1 MAMEFGKLNFA
12 VGFNRTS
19 AFVLDANSYFED
31 LASAEAAA
39 ATACEVGSADSAYY
53 FGQLIIVK
61 TASTVGL
68 YQITNDKKLKEFG
81 AATSAEDLL
90 KRVEA
95 LESKAGLA
103 FTNDGKMI
111 LASET
116 VDGFM
121 SHEDKAK
128 LNKIPETAEAN
139 KIDTVKVNGVEI
151 SPDATKAVDLTL
163 KAKGQTADV
172 TGMTAT
178 IKAVQKLTGDLAHE
192 ADTVTSTGTFTPE
205 GTVEGTST
213 AAGDVGVTLTNN
225 IISSLK
231 TEGTLPSFT
240 EGKFTPASLVYATS
254 EEFCKSGMKAR
265 LGDKSVDPKE
275 EECLVFEDVTDK
287 GTASV
292 ITSFNGGSKA
302 ADTFGKGT
310 LPVFEEKTVGA
321 TATFTGKASAITA
334 TFAGTAGDISV
345 SGQYQK
351 ANKGTLAATPEDTA
365 VTITGG
371 SVTIADAVVEQTNK
385 A

>member
-1 MAMEFGKLNFA
+1 MAMNFGKLNFA

-31 LASAEAAA
+31 LNSAEAAA

-81 AATSAEDLL
+81 AATSAQELL

-95 LESKAGLA
+95 LESKAKLA
-103 FTNDGKMI
+103 FTDDGRMI
-111 LASET
+111 LASAT

-121 SHEDKAK
+121 SHLDKAK
-128 LNKIPETAEAN
+128 LDAIPDDAAAN
-139 KIDTVKVNGVEI
+139 KIEAIKVNGVEV
-151 SPDATKAVDLTL
+151 SPVAKEVDLTL
-163 KAKGQTADV
+163 KAKGQTVDV
-172 TGMTAT
+172 TGLTGTVM
-178 IKAVQKLTGDLAHE
+178 AVQKLTGDLAHQD
-192 ADTVTSTGTFTPE
+192 DTVTSTGTFTPS
-205 GTVEGTST
+205 GTVEGST
-213 AAGDVGVTLTNN
+213 TAVGDVSVTLTNN
-225 IISSLK
+225 TISSLK
-231 TEGTLPSFT
+231 TAGTLPSFT
-240 EGKFTPASLVYATS
+240 EGEFTPASLEYIS
-254 EEFCKSGMKAR
+254 KEFCTDAMKAR
-265 LGDKSVDPKE
+265 IGNSDDE
-275 EECLVFEDVTDK
+275 IECLVFEPSSKD
-287 GTASV
+287 TASA
-292 ITSFNGGSKA
+292 ITSFSGGSKV

-310 LPVFEEKTVGA
+310 LPVFEEKTIGA
-321 TATFTGKASAITA
+321 TATFTGRESEIAA

-345 SGQYQK
+345 SGTYQK
-351 ANKGTLAATPEDTA
+351 ANKGTLAATPEETA

>member
-1 MAMEFGKLNFA
+1 MAMNFGKLNFA

-31 LASAEAAA
+31 LNSAEAAA

-81 AATSAEDLL
+81 SASSAQDLL

-95 LESKAGLA
+95 LEAKAKLA
-103 FTNDGKMI
+103 FTDDGRMI
-111 LASET
+111 LASAT

-121 SHEDKAK
+121 SHLDKAK
-128 LNKIPETAEAN
+128 LDAIPDDAAAN
-139 KIDTVKVNGVEI
+139 KIEAIKVNGVEV
-151 SPDATKAVDLTL
+151 SPVAKEVDLTL
-163 KAKGQTADV
+163 KAKGQTVDV
-172 TGMTAT
+172 TGLTGTVM
-178 IKAVQKLTGDLAHE
+178 AVQKLTGDLAHQD
-192 ADTVTSTGTFTPE
+192 DTVTSTGTFTPS
-205 GTVEGTST
+205 GTVEGST
-213 AAGDVGVTLTNN
+213 TAVGDVSVTLTNN
-225 IISSLK
+225 TISSLK
-231 TEGTLPSFT
+231 TSGTLPSFT
-240 EGKFTPASLVYATS
+240 EGEFTPASLEYIS
-254 EEFCKSGMKAR
+254 KEFCTDAMKAR
-265 LGDKSVDPKE
+265 IGNSGDE
-275 EECLVFEDVTDK
+275 IECLVFEPSSKD
-287 GTASV
+287 TASA
-292 ITSFNGGSKA
+292 ITSFSGGSKA

-310 LPVFEEKTVGA
+310 LPVFEEKTIGA
-321 TATFTGKASAITA
+321 TATFTGRESEIAA

-345 SGQYQK
+345 SGTYQK
-351 ANKGTLAATPEDTA
+351 ANKGTLAATPEETA

>member
-1 MAMEFGKLNFA
+1 MSMEFGKLNFA

-68 YQITNDKKLKEFG
+68 YQITNNKDLKEFG
-81 AATSAEDLL
+81 TATSADKLQARVETLESHDLL
-90 KRVEA
+90 
-95 LESKAGLA
+95 A
-103 FTNDGKMI
+103 FKDGKMI
-111 LASET
+111 LASAT

-121 SHEDKAK
+121 SHLDKAK
-128 LNKIPETAEAN
+128 LDKIPDDAAAN
-139 KIDTVKVNGVEI
+139 KIDTIKVNGAEV
-151 SPDATKAVDLTL
+151 SPDAEKAVDLTL
-163 KAKGQTADV
+163 KAKGQTVDV
-172 TGMTAT
+172 TGITGTVM
-178 IKAVQKLTGDLAHE
+178 AVKKLTGDLGHAD
-192 ADTVTSTGTFTPE
+192 DTVTSTGTFTPA
-205 GTVEGTST
+205 GTVTGTTT

-225 IISSLK
+225 TVSSLK
-231 TEGTLPSFT
+231 TAGTLPSFT
-240 EGKFTPASLVYATS
+240 EGEFTPASLEYTS
-254 EEFCKSGMKAR
+254 KDFCTDAMKAR
-265 LGDKSVDPKE
+265 IGDPTVPGQEGE
-275 EECLVFEDVTDK
+275 EECLVFEPASKTS
-287 GTASV
+287 ASV
-292 ITSFNGGSKA
+292 ITSFSGGSKA

-310 LPVFEEKTVGA
+310 LPVFEEKTIGA
-321 TATFTGKASAITA
+321 TATFTGRESSIAA

-345 SGQYQK
+345 SGTYQK
-351 ANKGTLAATPEDTA
+351 ANKGTLAATPEETA

>member
-1 MAMEFGKLNFA
+1 MAMNFGKLNFA

-31 LASAEAAA
+31 LKSAEAAA

-81 AATSAEDLL
+81 SATSAQELL

-95 LESKAGLA
+95 LEAKAKLA
-103 FTNDGKMI
+103 FTDDGRMI
-111 LASET
+111 LASAT

-121 SHEDKAK
+121 SHLDKAK
-128 LNKIPETAEAN
+128 LDAIPDDAAAN
-139 KIDTVKVNGVEI
+139 KIEAIKVNGVEV
-151 SPDATKAVDLTL
+151 SPVAKEVDLTL
-163 KAKGQTADV
+163 KAKGQTVDV
-172 TGMTAT
+172 TGLTGTVM
-178 IKAVQKLTGDLAHE
+178 AVQKLTGDLAHQD
-192 ADTVTSTGTFTPE
+192 DTVTSTGTFTPSGTIE
-205 GTVEGTST
+205 GNTT
-213 AAGDVGVTLTNN
+213 AAGDVSVTLTNN
-225 IISSLK
+225 TISSLK
-231 TEGTLPSFT
+231 TAGTLPSFT
-240 EGKFTPASLVYATS
+240 EGEFTPASLEYIS
-254 EEFCKSGMKAR
+254 KEFCTDAMKAR
-265 LGDKSVDPKE
+265 IGNSGE
-275 EECLVFEDVTDK
+275 EAECLVFEPSSKD
-287 GTASV
+287 TASA
-292 ITSFNGGSKA
+292 ITSFSGGSKA

-310 LPVFEEKTVGA
+310 LPVFEEKTIGA
-321 TATFTGKASAITA
+321 TATFTGRESAISA

-345 SGQYQK
+345 SGTYQK
-351 ANKGTLAATPEDTA
+351 ANKGTLAATPEETA

>member
-1 MAMEFGKLNFA
+1 MAMNFGKLNFA

-31 LASAEAAA
+31 LKSAEAAA

-81 AATSAEDLL
+81 AATSAQELL

-95 LESKAGLA
+95 LESKAKLA
-103 FTNDGKMI
+103 FTDDGRMI
-111 LASET
+111 LASAT

-121 SHEDKAK
+121 SHLDKAK
-128 LNKIPETAEAN
+128 LDAIPDDAAAN
-139 KIDTVKVNGVEI
+139 KIEAIKVNGVEV
-151 SPDATKAVDLTL
+151 SPVAKEVDLTL
-163 KAKGQTADV
+163 KAKGQTVDV
-172 TGMTAT
+172 TGLTGTVM
-178 IKAVQKLTGDLAHE
+178 AVQKLTGDL
-192 ADTVTSTGTFTPE
+192 DYDSDLITSTGTFTPVGTIE
-205 GTVEGTST
+205 GNTT
-213 AAGDVGVTLTNN
+213 AAGDVSVTLTNN
-225 IISSLK
+225 TISSLK
-231 TEGTLPSFT
+231 TAGTLPSFT
-240 EGKFTPASLVYATS
+240 EGEFTPASLEYIS
-254 EEFCKSGMKAR
+254 KEFCTDAMKAR
-265 LGDKSVDPKE
+265 IGNSGDEV
-275 EECLVFEDVTDK
+275 ECLVFEPSSKD
-287 GTASV
+287 TASA
-292 ITSFNGGSKA
+292 ITSFSGGSKA

-310 LPVFEEKTVGA
+310 LPVFEEKTIGA
-321 TATFTGKASAITA
+321 TATFTGRESAIAA

-345 SGQYQK
+345 SGTYQK
-351 ANKGTLAATPEDTA
+351 ASKGTLAATPEETA

>member
-1 MAMEFGKLNFA
+1 MAMNFGKLNFA

-31 LASAEAAA
+31 LKSAEAAA

-81 AATSAEDLL
+81 SASSAQDLL

-95 LESKAGLA
+95 LEAKAKLA
-103 FTNDGKMI
+103 FTDDGRMI
-111 LASET
+111 LASAT

-121 SHEDKAK
+121 SHLDKAK
-128 LNKIPETAEAN
+128 LDAIPDDAAAN
-139 KIDTVKVNGVEI
+139 KIEAIKVNGVEV
-151 SPDATKAVDLTL
+151 SPVAKEVDLTL
-163 KAKGQTADV
+163 KAKGQTVDV
-172 TGMTAT
+172 TGLTGT
-178 IKAVQKLTGDLAHE
+178 VRAVQKLTGDLAHQE
-192 ADTVTSTGTFTPE
+192 DTVTSTGTFTPS
-205 GTVEGTST
+205 GTVEGSTT
-213 AAGDVGVTLTNN
+213 AAGDVSVTLTNN
-225 IISSLK
+225 TISSLK
-231 TEGTLPSFT
+231 TAGTLPSFT
-240 EGKFTPASLVYATS
+240 EGEFTPASLEYIS
-254 EEFCKSGMKAR
+254 KEFCTDAMKAR
-265 LGDKSVDPKE
+265 IGNSGDE
-275 EECLVFEDVTDK
+275 IECLVFEPSSKD
-287 GTASV
+287 TASA
-292 ITSFNGGSKA
+292 ITSFSGGSKE

-310 LPVFEEKTVGA
+310 LPVFEEKTIGA
-321 TATFTGKASAITA
+321 TATFTGRESAIAA

-345 SGQYQK
+345 SGTYQK
-351 ANKGTLAATPEDTA
+351 ANKGTLAATPEETA

>member
-1 MAMEFGKLNFA
+1 MSMEFGKLNFA

-103 FTNDGKMI
+103 FTADGKMI
-111 LASET
+111 LASAT

-121 SHEDKAK
+121 SHLDKAK
-128 LNKIPETAEAN
+128 LDAIPDDAAAN
-139 KIDTVKVNGVEI
+139 KIDTIKVNGVEV
-151 SPDATKAVDLTL
+151 SPDAEKAVDLTL
-163 KAKGQTADV
+163 KAKGQTVDV
-172 TGMTAT
+172 TGITGTVM
-178 IKAVQKLTGDLAHE
+178 AVQKLTGDLAHE
-192 ADTVTSTGTFTPE
+192 DDTVTSTGTFTPA
-205 GTVEGTST
+205 GTVTGTT
-213 AAGDVGVTLTNN
+213 IAAGDVGVTLTNN
-225 IISSLK
+225 IVSSLK
-231 TEGTLPSFT
+231 TAGTLPSFT
-240 EGKFTPASLVYATS
+240 EGEFTPASLEYTPKD
-254 EEFCKSGMKAR
+254 FCTDAMKAR
-265 LGDKSVDPKE
+265 IGDPTVLGHEDEK
-275 EECLVFEDVTDK
+275 ECLVFEPASK
-287 GTASV
+287 ESASV
-292 ITSFNGGSKA
+292 ITSFSGGSKA

-310 LPVFEEKTVGA
+310 LPVFEEKTIGA
-321 TATFTGKASAITA
+321 TATFTGTESAITA
-334 TFAGTAGDISV
+334 EFAGTAGDISV
-345 SGQYQK
+345 SGTYQK
-351 ANKGTLAATPEDTA
+351 ANKGTLVATPEETA